1 MTSTLSELNSY
12 FFSIRTRPQPPSLT
26 VASPRGSWHFDCQT
40 FEQAFRCLQ
49 YIFHSKRAIAIHSLI
64 TPDCIQ
70 PYTPHPFARRAPC
83 FLMFFLARI
92 EKFFLR
98 PVARENF
105 FADRLTPKW
114 GPYLPFDVFLQRY
127 RGIFFE
133 TGGHT
138 KDYLCRVK

>member
-1 MTSTLSELNSY
+1 MTFTSSELSY
-12 FFSIRTRPQPPSLT
+12 FFFLQFVPDPSPPSLT

-70 PYTPHPFARRAPC
+70 PCTSHPFARRAPC

-92 EKFFLR
+92 ENFFLR
-98 PVARENF
+98 PVTREF
-105 FADRLTPKW
+105 F
-114 GPYLPFDVFLQRY
+114 LPGDFCTAGALLAF
-127 RGIFFE
+127 
-133 TGGHT
+133 
-138 KDYLCRVK
+138 